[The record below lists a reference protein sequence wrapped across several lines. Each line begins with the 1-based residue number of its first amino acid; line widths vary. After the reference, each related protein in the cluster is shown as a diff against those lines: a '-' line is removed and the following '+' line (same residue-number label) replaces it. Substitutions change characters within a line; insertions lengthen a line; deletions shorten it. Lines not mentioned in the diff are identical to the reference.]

1 MTCGEDQYMKV
12 TDINTG
18 TQVYT
23 KDTGH
28 NLRYDLIYSMIHI
41 LSFFA

>member
-1 MTCGEDQYMKV
+1 MTCGEDQYLKV
-12 TDINTG
+12 TDISTG

-28 NLRYDLIYSMIHI
+28 NLK
-41 LSFFA
+41 